1 MARLLLK
8 TVGLALMS
16 RSLEMSRKVG
26 TERQKTRQASSREA
40 RCTRKV
46 ISRSATVLAVGEQGS
61 ADQYNFI
68 MKTNI

>member
-16 RSLEMSRKVG
+16 KSLEMSLKVG

-40 RCTRKV
+40 RWISQV
-46 ISRSATVLAVGEQGS
+46 ISRSG
-61 ADQYNFI
+61 
-68 MKTNI
+68 TNPAAERS